1 MQNKKQKFPQLSTGD
16 IVIIEG
22 HERNRNHWTIGI
34 VESLIVGRDG
44 VTRAAKVRT
53 GNSTLERAIQQLYP
67 LELRCESKSQDK
79 TEVLDDIKKQKKINT
94 KERHCDS
101 TNKNARSGTGR
112 FIRSIVLAYCI

>member
-1 MQNKKQKFPQLSTGD
+1 MQNKKQKFLQMSTGD

-53 GNSTLERAIQQLYP
+53 RNSTLERAIQQLYP
-67 LELRCESKSQDK
+67 SEPRCESKSQDK
-79 TEVLDDIKKQKKINT
+79 TEVLDDIKK
-94 KERHCDS
+94 
-101 TNKNARSGTGR
+101 
-112 FIRSIVLAYCI
+112 